1 MPSFDIVSELNKHE
15 VSNAID
21 QANKEISNRFDFK
34 NIDARFEQNHNSV
47 LLKAP
52 TDFQL
57 QQMLDI
63 LQLKLSKRGVD
74 IKCLEVAAPE
84 INLHEARQTVTL
96 REGLNAELSKKILKL
111 IKEQKF
117 KVQPSIQG
125 DKVRVSG
132 KKRDDLQEV
141 IAFLKQ
147 TDMDMPLQFNN
158 FRD

>member
-1 MPSFDIVSELNKHE
+1 MPSFDVVSELNKHE

-21 QANKEISNRFDFK
+21 QANKEIANRFDFK
-34 NIDARFEQNHNSV
+34 NVDAYFEQNDNTV
-47 LLKAP
+47 LMKAP

-63 LQLKLSKRGVD
+63 LQLKLTKRNID
-74 IKCLEVAAPE
+74 IKCLEITEPE
-84 INLHEARQTVTL
+84 INLNGARQTVTL
-96 REGLNAELSKKILKL
+96 REGLSAELSKKLLKL
-111 IKEQKF
+111 IKDQKY

-125 DKVRVSG
+125 DKIRVNG

-147 TDMDMPLQFNN
+147 AEVEMPLQFDN